1 MDRPGNTPA
10 ELEGAL
16 DDIRSVNRF
25 LRGSSILVDAVLPFV
40 LAEPPGATLSVL
52 DVGTGG
58 ADLPRALVAAA
69 RRRGRTIR
77 VVAVDRDP
85 VTIAYARRASVG
97 LAEIETREADAF
109 DLPFAPASFDI
120 VTASMFLHHFEHAD
134 AARLLAGFRS
144 IARRAVFI
152 NDLRRHVVPW
162 AFIGLAARATRR
174 HPMFVH
180 DAPLSVLRGF
190 TDEELR
196 AVARDAGAAD
206 ATVERRVPYRLLLT
220 MAGRGGGA

>member
-1 MDRPGNTPA
+1 MDRPGNTAA

-16 DDIRSVNRF
+16 GDIRSVNRY
-25 LRGSSILVDAVLPFV
+25 LRGSSILVEAVLPLL
-40 LAEPPGATLSVL
+40 LAQRPGETLSVL

-69 RRRGRTIR
+69 RRRGRAIR
-77 VVAVDRDP
+77 VVAVDRDR
-85 VTIAYARRASVG
+85 VTLDYARRESAG
-97 LAEIETREADAF
+97 FTEIETREADAF
-109 DLPFAPASFDI
+109 DLPFPPTSFDV
-120 VTASMFLHHFEHAD
+120 VTASMFLHHFTHDD
-134 AARLLAGFRS
+134 AVHILTGFRS
-144 IARRAVFI
+144 IAKRVVLI

-196 AVARDAGAAD
+196 AVARDAGAAQ
-206 ATVERRVPYRLLLT
+206 ATVARRLPYRLLLT
-220 MAGRGGGA
+220 MPARGAGA